1 MNLFFD
7 IVRRNEILM
16 NNFGI
21 SVQDLNHNHNPNF
34 NINSNRQL
42 INITSRRMDII
53 NTLNR
58 RTQNFGIILLIFI
71 FFFCIILPIIFLIF
85 RTIHANTDIY

>member
-71 FFFCIILPIIFLIF
+71 FFLYNFTNHFPYF
-85 RTIHANTDIY
+85 